1 MIGERI
7 KRLREKKGYSITK
20 LADLAGVSKSYLS
33 YIERNMQNN
42 PSLQVMAKIA
52 APLDSNI
59 EYLLGEESPSQESR
73 EPRELQEE
81 QLDEEWRAIL
91 KRAVDEGMSKGDF
104 QALKD
109 LIRSNLWKE
118 GLQEQ
123 RDSSDEKKKTSN
135 IIILHIDN

>member
-7 KRLREKKGYSITK
+7 KSLREKKGYSITK

-59 EYLLGEESPSQESR
+59 EYLLGEEHLPKIHED
-73 EPRELQEE
+73 EM
-81 QLDEEWRAIL
+81 LDDEWRIII
-91 KRAVDEGMSKGDF
+91 KNAVDEGMSKGDF

-109 LIRSNLWKE
+109 LIRSNIWKE
-118 GLQEQ
+118 NLK
-123 RDSSDEKKKTSN
+123 DTDLSINEKKKTSN

>member
-7 KRLREKKGYSITK
+7 KSLREKKGYSITK

-59 EYLLGEESPSQESR
+59 EYLLGEEHLPKLNHDEM
-73 EPRELQEE
+73 
-81 QLDEEWRAIL
+81 LDEEWRSII
-91 KRAVDEGMSKGDF
+91 KNAVDEGMSKGDF
-104 QALKD
+104 QTLKD
-109 LIRSNLWKE
+109 LIRSNMWKE
-118 GLQEQ
+118 NKPETNLYPN
-123 RDSSDEKKKTSN
+123 DKKKTSN

>member
-7 KRLREKKGYSITK
+7 KTLRKKKGLSITK

-59 EYLLGEESPSQESR
+59 EYLLGKENVPKMHEEEI
-73 EPRELQEE
+73 
-81 QLDEEWRAIL
+81 LDEEWHSLI
-91 KRAVDEGMSKGDF
+91 KNAVDEGMSKGDF

-109 LIRSNLWKE
+109 LIRSNMWKE
-118 GLQEQ
+118 SRAEAGN
-123 RDSSDEKKKTSN
+123 SMTEKKKTSN